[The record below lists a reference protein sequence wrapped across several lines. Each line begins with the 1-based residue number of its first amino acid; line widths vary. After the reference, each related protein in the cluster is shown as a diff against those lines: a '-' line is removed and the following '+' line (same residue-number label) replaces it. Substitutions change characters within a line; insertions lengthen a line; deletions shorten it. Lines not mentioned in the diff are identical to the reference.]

1 MSLCEAVGLHLVYFT
16 YDTTQELVVVACAA
30 VACQCVRQQDC
41 INLIKCILL
50 IN

>member
-41 INLIKCILL
+41 IKCILL